1 MEFKVK
7 EVIVGEEKSVQEV
20 EQELLD
26 KHEEKF
32 NEDEPKA
39 EEPKVEETKVEE
51 AKVEETKVELN
62 EEDVLSYIGKRYNK
76 KINSFDELMSQRETQ
91 EELPEDVAAYFNYKK
106 NTGRGIEDF
115 VKLQKNFDESNPDSL
130 LRDYLRATEDGLD
143 EEDIE
148 TLMDDYSFDEDLDDD
163 SDIKKIKLKKK
174 KAIAKAKDYFKG
186 MQEKYK
192 QPLESRGM
200 QDSNVSSEEMEGY
213 KQYIA
218 DAKSY
223 EEETARKKEFYDSK
237 TLEVFTPEF
246 KGFEFN
252 VGEETITFSPGSLD
266 DLKKSALN
274 PGSWASKYLDDDGLL
289 EDSKGFHRS
298 VAIAQNPEK
307 FAKFFYEQGKANA
320 TEDVMRKTKNINM
333 SERRSPEVT
342 SKGGTQFKSLNT
354 ESGRGLKIKSIK
366 RK

>member
-7 EVIVGEEKSVQEV
+7 EVTVGEEKSTQQV

-26 KHEEKF
+26 KHEEGLQ
-32 NEDEPKA
+32 EDQPKAEEPKA
-39 EEPKVEETKVEE
+39 EEP
-51 AKVEETKVELN
+51 AELN
-62 EEDVLSYIGKRYNK
+62 EKDVLSYIGKRYNK
-76 KINSFDELMSQRETQ
+76 EINSFDELMSERETQ
-91 EELPEDVAAYFNYKK
+91 EELPEDVAAYFKYKK
-106 NTGRGIEDF
+106 DTGRGIKDYVE
-115 VKLQKNFDESNPDSL
+115 LQKDFDDTNPDSL
-130 LRDYLRATEDGLD
+130 LRDYLRVTEDGLD

-148 TLMDDYSFDEDLDDD
+148 TLMDDYSFDEDLDDEG
-163 SDIKKIKLKKK
+163 DIKKIKLKKK

-200 QDSNVSSEEMEGY
+200 QTSNVSDEEMEGY

-218 DAKSY
+218 DAKSH
-223 EEETARKKEFYDSK
+223 EEETTRKKEFYDSK

-252 VGEETITFSPGSLD
+252 IGEETITFSPGSLE
-266 DLKKSALN
+266 DLKKNALN
-274 PGSWASKYLDDDGLL
+274 PGGWATKYLDDSGLL
-289 EDSKGFHRS
+289 KDSKGFHRS

-333 SERRSPEVT
+333 SERRTPEVT
-342 SKGGTQFKSLNT
+342 SKGGTQFKSLST
-354 ESGRGLKIKSIK
+354 DSGRGLKIKSIK

>member
-7 EVIVGEEKSVQEV
+7 EVTVGEEKSVQQV

-26 KHEEKF
+26 KHEEK
-32 NEDEPKA
+32 NNDDQPKA
-39 EEPKVEETKVEE
+39 EEPK
-51 AKVEETKVELN
+51 AELN
-62 EEDVLSYIGKRYNK
+62 EKDVLSYIGKRYNK
-76 KINSFDELMSQRETQ
+76 EINSFDELMSQRETQ
-91 EELPEDVAAYFNYKK
+91 EKLPEDVAAYFKYKK
-106 NTGRGIEDF
+106 DTGRGIKDF
-115 VKLQKNFDESNPDSL
+115 VELQKDFDESDPDSL
-130 LRDYLRATEDGLD
+130 LKDYLRATEDGLD

-148 TLMDDYSFDEDLDDD
+148 TLMDDYSFDEDLDDEG
-163 SDIKKIKLKKK
+163 DIKKIKLKKK
-174 KAIAKAKDYFKG
+174 KAIAKAKDYFKE

-192 QPLESRGM
+192 QPLESRGT
-200 QDSNVSSEEMEGY
+200 QASNFSEEEMKGY

-223 EEETARKKEFYDSK
+223 EEETARKKELYDSK

-252 VGEETITFSPGSLD
+252 IGEETITYSPGSLE

-274 PGSWASKYLDDDGLL
+274 PGSWATKYLDDSGLL
-289 EDSKGFHRS
+289 KDSKGFHRS

-333 SERRSPEVT
+333 SERRTPEVT
-342 SKGGTQFKSLNT
+342 SKGGTQFKSLST
-354 ESGRGLKIKSIK
+354 DSGRGLKIKSIK

>member
-7 EVIVGEEKSVQEV
+7 EVTVGEEKSTQQV

-26 KHEEKF
+26 KHEEGLQ
-32 NEDEPKA
+32 EDQPKAEEPKA
-39 EEPKVEETKVEE
+39 EEP
-51 AKVEETKVELN
+51 AELN
-62 EEDVLSYIGKRYNK
+62 EKDVLSYIGKRYNK
-76 KINSFDELMSQRETQ
+76 EINSFDELMSERETQ
-91 EELPEDVAAYFNYKK
+91 EELPEDVAAYFKYKK
-106 NTGRGIEDF
+106 DTGRGIKDYVE
-115 VKLQKNFDESNPDSL
+115 LQKDFEDTNPDSL
-130 LRDYLRATEDGLD
+130 PRDYLRVTEDGLD

-148 TLMDDYSFDEDLDDD
+148 TLMDDYSFDEDLDDEG
-163 SDIKKIKLKKK
+163 DIKKIKLKKK

-192 QPLESRGM
+192 QPLESRGT
-200 QDSNVSSEEMEGY
+200 QASNVSDKEMEGY

-223 EEETARKKEFYDSK
+223 EEETARKKELYDSK

-252 VGEETITFSPGSLD
+252 IGEETITYSPGSLE

-274 PGSWASKYLDDDGLL
+274 PGSWATKYLDDSGLL
-289 EDSKGFHRS
+289 KDSKGFHRS

-333 SERRSPEVT
+333 SERKTPEVT
-342 SKGGTQFKSLNT
+342 SKGGTQFRSLSSD
-354 ESGRGLKIKSIK
+354 SGRGLKIKSIK

>member
-7 EVIVGEEKSVQEV
+7 EVTVGEEKSVQQV

-26 KHEEKF
+26 KHEENINDDQPKA
-32 NEDEPKA
+32 EEPKA
-39 EEPKVEETKVEE
+39 EEPK
-51 AKVEETKVELN
+51 AELN
-62 EEDVLSYIGKRYNK
+62 EKDVLSYIGKRYNK
-76 KINSFDELMSQRETQ
+76 EINSFDELMSQRETQ
-91 EELPEDVAAYFNYKK
+91 EELPEDVAAYFKYKK
-106 NTGRGIEDF
+106 DTGRGIKDF
-115 VKLQKNFDESNPDSL
+115 VELQKDFDESNPDSL
-130 LRDYLRATEDGLD
+130 LKDYLRATEDGLD

-148 TLMDDYSFDEDLDDD
+148 TLMDDYSFDEDLDDEG
-163 SDIKKIKLKKK
+163 DIKKIKLKKK
-174 KAIAKAKDYFKG
+174 KAIAKAKDYFKE

-192 QPLESRGM
+192 QPLESRGT
-200 QDSNVSSEEMEGY
+200 QSSNVSDEEMEGY

-218 DAKSY
+218 DAKSH
-223 EEETARKKEFYDSK
+223 EEETTRKKEFYDSK

-252 VGEETITFSPGSLD
+252 IGEETITFSPGSLE
-266 DLKKSALN
+266 DLKKNALN
-274 PGSWASKYLDDDGLL
+274 PGGWATKYLDDSGLL
-289 EDSKGFHRS
+289 KDSKGFHRS

-333 SERRSPEVT
+333 SERRTPEVT

-354 ESGRGLKIKSIK
+354 DSGKGLKIRSIK

>member
-7 EVIVGEEKSVQEV
+7 EVTVGEEKSTQQV

-26 KHEEKF
+26 KHEEGLQ
-32 NEDEPKA
+32 EDQPKAEEPKA
-39 EEPKVEETKVEE
+39 EEP
-51 AKVEETKVELN
+51 AELN
-62 EEDVLSYIGKRYNK
+62 EKDVLSYIGKRYNK
-76 KINSFDELMSQRETQ
+76 EINSFDELMSERETQ
-91 EELPEDVAAYFNYKK
+91 EELPEDVAAYFKYKK
-106 NTGRGIEDF
+106 DTGRGIKDYVE
-115 VKLQKNFDESNPDSL
+115 LQKDFDDTNPDSL
-130 LRDYLRATEDGLD
+130 LRDYLRVTEDGLD

-148 TLMDDYSFDEDLDDD
+148 TLMDDYSFDEDLDDEG
-163 SDIKKIKLKKK
+163 DIKKIKLKKK
-174 KAIAKAKDYFKG
+174 KAIAKAKDYFKE

-200 QDSNVSSEEMEGY
+200 QTSNDSDEEMEGY

-218 DAKSY
+218 DAKSH
-223 EEETARKKEFYDSK
+223 EEETTRKKEFYDSK

-252 VGEETITFSPGSLD
+252 IGEETITFSPGSLE
-266 DLKKSALN
+266 DLKKNALN
-274 PGSWASKYLDDDGLL
+274 PGGWATKYLDDSGLL
-289 EDSKGFHRS
+289 KDSKGFHRS

-333 SERRSPEVT
+333 SERRTPEVT
-342 SKGGTQFKSLNT
+342 SKGGTQFKSLST
-354 ESGRGLKIKSIK
+354 DSGRGLKIKSIK

>member
-7 EVIVGEEKSVQEV
+7 EVTVGEEKSVQEV
-20 EQELLD
+20 EQELLS
-26 KHEEKF
+26 KHEENLKA
-32 NEDEPKA
+32 EEPKA
-39 EEPKVEETKVEE
+39 EEPKAEEPKAEE
-51 AKVEETKVELN
+51 PSELN
-62 EEDVLSYIGKRYNK
+62 EKDVLSYIGKRYNK
-76 KINSFDELMSQRETQ
+76 EINSFDELMSERETQ
-91 EELPEDVAAYFNYKK
+91 EELPEDVAAYFKYKK
-106 NTGRGIEDF
+106 DTGRGIKDF
-115 VKLQKNFDESNPDSL
+115 VELQKDFDETNPDSL
-130 LRDYLRATEDGLD
+130 LKDYLRATEDGLD

-148 TLMDDYSFDEDLDDD
+148 TLMDDYSFDEDLDEEAV
-163 SDIKKIKLKKK
+163 IKKIKLKKK
-174 KAIAKAKDYFKG
+174 KAIAKAKDYFKE

-192 QPLESRGM
+192 QPLESRGT
-200 QDSNVSSEEMEGY
+200 QSSNVSDEEMEGY

-218 DAKSY
+218 DAKSH
-223 EEETARKKEFYDSK
+223 EEETTRKKEFYDSK

-252 VGEETITFSPGSLD
+252 IGEETITFSPGSLE
-266 DLKKSALN
+266 DLKKNALN
-274 PGSWASKYLDDDGLL
+274 PGGWATKYLDDSGLL
-289 EDSKGFHRS
+289 KDSKGFHRS

-333 SERRSPEVT
+333 SERRTPEVT

-354 ESGRGLKIKSIK
+354 DSGKGLKIRSIK

>member
-1 MEFKVK
+1 MEFTVK
-7 EVIVGEEKSVQEV
+7 EVKVGEDKSVQEV

-26 KHEEKF
+26 KHEESLKA
-32 NEDEPKA
+32 EEPKA
-39 EEPKVEETKVEE
+39 EEPKAEEPKAEE
-51 AKVEETKVELN
+51 PAELN
-62 EEDVLSYIGKRYNK
+62 EKDVLSYIGKRYNK
-76 KINSFDELMSQRETQ
+76 EINSFDELMSQRETQ

-130 LRDYLRATEDGLD
+130 LKDYLRATEDGLD

-148 TLMDDYSFDEDLDDD
+148 TLMDDYSFDEDLDEEA
-163 SDIKKIKLKKK
+163 DIKKIKLKKK

-200 QDSNVSSEEMEGY
+200 QTSNVSDKEMEGY

-252 VGEETITFSPGSLD
+252 IGEDTLTYFPGSLE

-274 PGSWASKYLDDDGLL
+274 PGGWATKYLDDSGLL
-289 EDSKGFHRS
+289 KDSKGFHRS
-298 VAIAQNPEK
+298 VAIAKNPEK
-307 FAKFFYEQGKANA
+307 FAQFFYEQGKANA

-333 SERRSPEVT
+333 SERRAPEVT
-342 SKGGTQFKSLNT
+342 SKGGTQFKSLST
-354 ESGRGLKIKSIK
+354 DSGRGLKIKSIK

>member
-7 EVIVGEEKSVQEV
+7 EVTVGEEKSTQQV

-26 KHEEKF
+26 KHEEGLQ
-32 NEDEPKA
+32 EDQPKAEEPKA
-39 EEPKVEETKVEE
+39 EEP
-51 AKVEETKVELN
+51 AELN
-62 EEDVLSYIGKRYNK
+62 EKDVLSYIGKRYNK
-76 KINSFDELMSQRETQ
+76 EINSFDELMSQRETQ
-91 EELPEDVAAYFNYKK
+91 EELPEDVAAYFKYKK
-106 NTGRGIEDF
+106 DTGRGIKDYVE
-115 VKLQKNFDESNPDSL
+115 LQKDFDDTNPDSL
-130 LRDYLRATEDGLD
+130 LRDYLRVTEDGLD

-148 TLMDDYSFDEDLDDD
+148 TLMDDYSFDEDLDDEG
-163 SDIKKIKLKKK
+163 DIKKIKLKKK
-174 KAIAKAKDYFKG
+174 KAIAKAKDYFKE

-200 QDSNVSSEEMEGY
+200 QTSNVSDEEMEGY

-218 DAKSY
+218 DAKSH
-223 EEETARKKEFYDSK
+223 EEETTRKKEFYDSK

-252 VGEETITFSPGSLD
+252 IGEETITFSPGSLE
-266 DLKKSALN
+266 DLKKNALN
-274 PGSWASKYLDDDGLL
+274 PGGWATKYLDDSGLL
-289 EDSKGFHRS
+289 KDSKGFHRS

-333 SERRSPEVT
+333 SERRTPEVT
-342 SKGGTQFKSLNT
+342 SKGGTQFKSLST
-354 ESGRGLKIKSIK
+354 DSGRGLKIKSIK

>member
-1 MEFKVK
+1 MEFTVK
-7 EVIVGEEKSVQEV
+7 EVKVGEDKSVQEV

-26 KHEEKF
+26 KHEESLKA
-32 NEDEPKA
+32 EEPKA
-39 EEPKVEETKVEE
+39 EEPKAEEPKAEE
-51 AKVEETKVELN
+51 PAELN
-62 EEDVLSYIGKRYNK
+62 EKDVLSYIGKRYNK
-76 KINSFDELMSQRETQ
+76 EINSFDELMSQRETQ

-130 LRDYLRATEDGLD
+130 LKDYLRATEDGLD

-148 TLMDDYSFDEDLDDD
+148 TLMDDYSFDEDLDEEA
-163 SDIKKIKLKKK
+163 DIKKIKLKKK

-200 QDSNVSSEEMEGY
+200 QTSNVSDKEMEGY

-252 VGEETITFSPGSLD
+252 IGEETITFSPSSTD
-266 DLKKSALN
+266 ELKKNALN
-274 PGSWASKYLDDDGLL
+274 PGSWATKYLDDDGLL
-289 EDSKGFHRS
+289 KDSKGFHRS
-298 VAIAQNPEK
+298 IAIAQNPEK

-333 SERRSPEVT
+333 SDRRAPEVT

-354 ESGRGLKIKSIK
+354 ESGRGLKIRSIK

>member
-7 EVIVGEEKSVQEV
+7 EVTVGEEKSTQQV

-26 KHEEKF
+26 KHEEGLQ
-32 NEDEPKA
+32 EDQPKAEEPKA
-39 EEPKVEETKVEE
+39 EEP
-51 AKVEETKVELN
+51 AELN
-62 EEDVLSYIGKRYNK
+62 EKDVLSYIGKRYNK
-76 KINSFDELMSQRETQ
+76 EINSFDELMSERETQ
-91 EELPEDVAAYFNYKK
+91 EELPEDVAAYFKYKK
-106 NTGRGIEDF
+106 DTGRGIKDYVE
-115 VKLQKNFDESNPDSL
+115 LQKDFDDTNPDSL
-130 LRDYLRATEDGLD
+130 LRDYLRVTEDGLD

-148 TLMDDYSFDEDLDDD
+148 TLMDDYSFDEDLDDEG
-163 SDIKKIKLKKK
+163 DIKKIKLKKK
-174 KAIAKAKDYFKG
+174 KAIAKAKDYFKE

-200 QDSNVSSEEMEGY
+200 QTSNVSDEEMAGY

-218 DAKSY
+218 DAKSH
-223 EEETARKKEFYDSK
+223 EEETTRKKEFYDSK

-252 VGEETITFSPGSLD
+252 IGEETITFSPGSLE
-266 DLKKSALN
+266 DLKKNALN
-274 PGSWASKYLDDDGLL
+274 PGGWATKYLDDSGLL
-289 EDSKGFHRS
+289 KDSKGFHRS

-333 SERRSPEVT
+333 SERRMPEVT
-342 SKGGTQFKSLNT
+342 SKGGTQFKSLST
-354 ESGRGLKIKSIK
+354 DSGRGLKIKSIK

>member
-7 EVIVGEEKSVQEV
+7 EVTVGEEKSTQQI

-26 KHEEKF
+26 KHEEGLQ
-32 NEDEPKA
+32 EDQPKAEEPKA
-39 EEPKVEETKVEE
+39 EEP
-51 AKVEETKVELN
+51 AELN
-62 EEDVLSYIGKRYNK
+62 EKDVLSYIGKRYNK
-76 KINSFDELMSQRETQ
+76 EINSFDELMSERETQ
-91 EELPEDVAAYFNYKK
+91 EELPEDVAAYFKYKK
-106 NTGRGIEDF
+106 DTGRGIKDF
-115 VKLQKNFDESNPDSL
+115 VELQKDFDDTNPDSL
-130 LRDYLRATEDGLD
+130 LRDYLRVTEDGLD

-148 TLMDDYSFDEDLDDD
+148 TLMDDYSFDEDLDDEG
-163 SDIKKIKLKKK
+163 DIKKIKLKKK
-174 KAIAKAKDYFKG
+174 KAIAKAKDYFKE

-200 QDSNVSSEEMEGY
+200 QTSNVSDEEMEGY

-218 DAKSY
+218 DAKSH
-223 EEETARKKEFYDSK
+223 EEETTRKKEFYDSK

-252 VGEETITFSPGSLD
+252 IGEETITFSPGSLE
-266 DLKKSALN
+266 DLKKNALN
-274 PGSWASKYLDDDGLL
+274 PGGWATKYLDDNGLL
-289 EDSKGFHRS
+289 KDSKGFHRS
-298 VAIAQNPEK
+298 VAIAQNPDK
-307 FAKFFYEQGKANA
+307 FAQFFYEQGKANA

-333 SERRSPEVT
+333 SERRTPEVT

-354 ESGRGLKIKSIK
+354 DSGRGLKIRSIK

>member
-7 EVIVGEEKSVQEV
+7 EVKAVEEKSVQEV
-20 EQELLD
+20 EQELLN
-26 KHEEKF
+26 KHEEELNSDTTK
-32 NEDEPKA
+32 
-39 EEPKVEETKVEE
+39 EEEVKVEEILEE
-51 AKVEETKVELN
+51 PQELK

-76 KINSFDELMSQRETQ
+76 KINSFDELMSERETE
-91 EELPEDVAAYFNYKK
+91 EELPEDVAAYFKYKK
-106 NTGRGIEDF
+106 DTGRGIKDF
-115 VKLQKNFDESNPDSL
+115 VELQKNFDELNPDSL
-130 LRDYLRATEDGLD
+130 LRDYLQATEDGLD

-148 TLMDDYSFDEDLDDD
+148 TLMDDYSFDEDLDDEG
-163 SDIKKIKLKKK
+163 DIKKIKLKKK

-192 QPLESRGM
+192 QPLESRGT
-200 QDSNVSSEEMEGY
+200 QASNVSDEELKDY

-223 EEETARKKEFYDSK
+223 EEESARKQEFYNSK

-252 VGEETITFSPGSLD
+252 VGEETITFSPSSLD
-266 DLKKSALN
+266 ELKKSALN
-274 PGSWASKYLDDDGLL
+274 PGSWATKYLDDDGLIQ
-289 EDSKGFHRS
+289 DSKGFHRS
-298 VAIAQNPEK
+298 VAIAKNPEK
-307 FAKFFYEQGKANA
+307 FAKFFYEQGKSSA

-333 SERRSPEVT
+333 SERKMPEVT
-342 SKGGTQFKSLNT
+342 SKGGTQFKSLNQD
-354 ESGRGLKIKSIK
+354 SGKGLKIKSIK

>member
-7 EVIVGEEKSVQEV
+7 EVTAVEEKSVQQV
-20 EQELLD
+20 ESELLQ
-26 KHEEKF
+26 KHEE
-32 NEDEPKA
+32 NLEQVTEEIETPEVVESPA
-39 EEPKVEETKVEE
+39 ELK
-51 AKVEETKVELN
+51 

-76 KINSFDELMSQRETQ
+76 EISSFDELMSERETQ
-91 EELPEDVAAYFNYKK
+91 EELPEDVAAYFKYKK
-106 NTGRGIEDF
+106 DTGRGIKDYVE
-115 VKLQKNFDESNPDSL
+115 LQKDFDEVNPDSL
-130 LRDYLRATEDGLD
+130 LKDYLVATETGLD
-143 EEDIE
+143 QEDIE
-148 TLMDDYSFDEDLDDD
+148 TIMEEYFFDEDLDDEG
-163 SDIKKIKLKKK
+163 DIKKIKLKKK

-192 QPLESRGM
+192 QPLESSGTSA
-200 QDSNVSSEEMEGY
+200 SNVSDTEMEGY

-223 EEETARKKEFYDSK
+223 EEETARKKEFYESK

-252 VGEETITFSPGSLD
+252 VGEDTITFSPSGLD

-274 PGSWASKYLDDDGLL
+274 PGSWATKYLDDSGLL
-289 EDSKGFHRS
+289 KDSKGFHRS
-298 VAIAQNPEK
+298 VAIAQNPDK

-320 TEDVMRKTKNINM
+320 TEDVMRKAKNINM

-354 ESGRGLKIKSIK
+354 DSGKGLKIRSIK